1 MNELQ
6 KSMNG
11 IKASEKLKADTLRY
25 LEEQREVKG
34 EGSRAEN
41 KAGNRAYVRRFSRA
55 RVCLIMRQPKTSLR
69 KIRCWYLP

>member
-41 KAGNRAYVRRFSRA
+41 KAGNRD
-55 RVCLIMRQPKTSLR
+55 R
-69 KIRCWYLP
+69 KSVV

>member
-25 LEEQREVKG
+25 LEEQREVK
-34 EGSRAEN
+34 AE
-41 KAGNRAYVRRFSRA
+41 RRTRLGTELTFGA
-55 RVCLIMRQPKTSLR
+55 LPLR
-69 KIRCWYLP
+69 WSV